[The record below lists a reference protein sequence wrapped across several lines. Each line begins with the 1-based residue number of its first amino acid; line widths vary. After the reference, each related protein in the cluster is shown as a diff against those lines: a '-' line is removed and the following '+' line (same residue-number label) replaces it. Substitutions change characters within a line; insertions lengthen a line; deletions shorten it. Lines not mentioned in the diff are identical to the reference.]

1 MTAHCKPNNCIM
13 KGEQL
18 ADRGGQTLNSGAAQC
33 HWATALK
40 IASESNQHLWAQ
52 VSAENTGTSWKTW
65 STAVL
70 KKPQGQ
76 GTKTEPG
83 VGSSK
88 QERNESWRMSH
99 DSSSFLLLIW
109 FTITFGRE
117 AAGRVQPTISVASLC
132 SWLVGVVRS
141 NGVKKTSLHNV
152 STLLQMMP

>member
-1 MTAHCKPNNCIM
+1 MNKYCLVQMKIIRENINNFIFKYSTYINILGCFPPLGACALFGCFLQLNNRAIQSSAVIKTTKLPSNLRKLASKFMTAHCKPNNCIM

-52 VSAENTGTSWKTW
+52 VSAENTGTSWKTR

-76 GTKTEPG
+76 GTKT
-83 VGSSK
+83 
-88 QERNESWRMSH
+88 
-99 DSSSFLLLIW
+99 
-109 FTITFGRE
+109 
-117 AAGRVQPTISVASLC
+117 
-132 SWLVGVVRS
+132 
-141 NGVKKTSLHNV
+141 
-152 STLLQMMP
+152 